1 LTAIGF
7 HCIVKHWRCIQMEHE
22 SPAAAFK
29 KVKAAI
35 RKRDISEVSWTLLDV
50 CIDELEATGTS
61 SLGKTALMELIR
73 VISVQKN
80 ADGMS
85 TRMEK
90 VDELKEWLRKAS

>member
-1 LTAIGF
+1 
-7 HCIVKHWRCIQMEHE
+7 MEHD
-22 SPAAAFK
+22 SPAARFK
-29 KVKAAI
+29 KVKRAI
-35 RKRDISEVSWTLLDV
+35 KERDISEVSWTLLDV
-50 CIDELEATGTS
+50 CIDELEACGSS

-90 VDELKEWLRKAS
+90 VEELKEWIRKAS